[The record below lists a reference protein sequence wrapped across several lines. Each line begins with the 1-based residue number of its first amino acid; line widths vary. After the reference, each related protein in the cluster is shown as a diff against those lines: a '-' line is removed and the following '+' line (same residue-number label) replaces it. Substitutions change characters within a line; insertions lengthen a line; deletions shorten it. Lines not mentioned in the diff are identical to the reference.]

1 RRARGRA
8 DRQPRH
14 RHGRTR
20 ARAARADLP
29 AAGRDAA
36 DGDARARGD
45 RQGRPSAADQRRTD
59 RGRNSVTRLLARAS
73 ARFYLRHP
81 WQLAL
86 AIAGIGL
93 GVAVFVGV
101 ELANDS
107 ARRAF
112 DVSASTLRGA
122 ATHRLLPVGGELDE
136 RVYAEL
142 VRERGIELAA
152 PALELDVIVHGRRVP
167 LLGIDP
173 LEEVTLRPFAGPVP
187 AGAADI
193 GRLIAEPGTVL
204 LPRTLADALAIG
216 PGDPIELGVEG
227 GGRAHATVAG
237 LVDPAGLDAG
247 AEPPIVGDIATVQE
261 ISGRYGVLSR
271 IDLALSDAAAEALGA
286 APPGGTALVPAGG
299 ETAAVD
305 ELTSAFRTNLAA
317 LGLLALV
324 VGTFLIHA
332 TMSFAIVQR
341 RATLGTLL
349 AVGTPRRR
357 IFGAV
362 LLEAA
367 VLGAAATLAGLALGH
382 LLGIGLVELVLDTIG
397 DLYFSAAVQPAA
409 PSPWIYAQ
417 GALLGTAATLAAAS
431 KPALDAARVPP
442 GAAMRRS
449 DLERGSQRAARRG
462 ARLAL
467 PAIA

>member
-1 RRARGRA
+1 RVPVLQPDSDADRRRERAAAARAERAAEAGSATARGGAAGRARHRRLRGPISGGALRRRAAARRDRARGRARAGRRARGRA

-173 LEEVTLRPFAGPVP
+173 LEEVTLRPFAGLVP

-216 PGDPIELGVEG
+216 PGDPIELGVE
-227 GGRAHATVAG
+227 
-237 LVDPAGLDAG
+237 
-247 AEPPIVGDIATVQE
+247 
-261 ISGRYGVLSR
+261 
-271 IDLALSDAAAEALGA
+271 
-286 APPGGTALVPAGG
+286 
-299 ETAAVD
+299 
-305 ELTSAFRTNLAA
+305 
-317 LGLLALV
+317 
-324 VGTFLIHA
+324 
-332 TMSFAIVQR
+332 
-341 RATLGTLL
+341 
-349 AVGTPRRR
+349 
-357 IFGAV
+357 
-362 LLEAA
+362 
-367 VLGAAATLAGLALGH
+367 
-382 LLGIGLVELVLDTIG
+382 
-397 DLYFSAAVQPAA
+397 
-409 PSPWIYAQ
+409 
-417 GALLGTAATLAAAS
+417 
-431 KPALDAARVPP
+431 
-442 GAAMRRS
+442 
-449 DLERGSQRAARRG
+449 
-462 ARLAL
+462 
-467 PAIA
+467 